1 MKALFLILVPVF
13 TCFLAHAQDE
23 FEETGGFKKYNIFS
37 GGSVSVGFSSGSF
50 QAGANP
56 MLGYSV
62 ANWIDAG
69 LVVNYNY
76 ASFRDVF
83 VRNDKIR
90 ETTYGGGVFTRLY
103 PIRFLFAQAQ
113 FEHNFIT
120 EKYIPGDGQANQKNK
135 LEANSFLV
143 GAGYTTDRYPGSGR
157 PFFYLSVLFDVL
169 DDENSP
175 YTRVGGGVIPIFRA
189 GFQVPLFQGARR

>member
-1 MKALFLILVPVF
+1 MKALYLL
-13 TCFLAHAQDE
+13 LAAIIFCGSLSAQEEPDE
-23 FEETGGFKKYNIFS
+23 PRGGFRKENMFTGGSIS
-37 GGSVSVGFSSGSF
+37 LGFSTGSF

-56 MLGYSV
+56 MLGYSLGSWVDAGIV
-62 ANWIDAG
+62 ANF
-69 LVVNYNY
+69 NY

-83 VRNDKIR
+83 VLNDKIR

-103 PIRFLFAQAQ
+103 PLRFLFAQAQ
-113 FEHNFIT
+113 FEHNFINQR
-120 EKYIPGDGQANQKNK
+120 YIPGDGQNIKEK

-169 DDENSP
+169 DHENSP
-175 YTRVGGGVIPIFRA
+175 YTRNGGGIMPIFRA
-189 GFQVPLFQGARR
+189 GFQVPLFQGRR